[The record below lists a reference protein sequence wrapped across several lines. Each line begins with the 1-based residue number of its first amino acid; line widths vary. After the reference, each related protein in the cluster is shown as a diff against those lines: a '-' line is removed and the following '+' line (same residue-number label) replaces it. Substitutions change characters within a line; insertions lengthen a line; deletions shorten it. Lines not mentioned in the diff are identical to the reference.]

1 MRSPSKCPL
10 PCGCF
15 RILVEFKPV
24 EQVTIRKL
32 DHAGRQVAVYPGQVL
47 WQEEGAIVL
56 RTIWDRPSLDLGF
69 VALETGDLWT
79 EHHFTGQWYNIFE
92 ICASDGRLKGWY
104 CNITRPARIAAG
116 GIEAEDLA
124 LDLWVAADGTMQV
137 LDEDEFAA
145 LPISPQERQAALD
158 ALAKLQ
164 AMVSQK
170 MPPFDRIRDDA

>member
-1 MRSPSKCPL
+1 ME
-10 PCGCF
+10 
-15 RILVEFKPV
+15 RITV
-24 EQVTIRKL
+24 RKL
-32 DHAGRQVAVYPGQVL
+32 DYSGHQITTYPGDVL
-47 WQEEGAIVL
+47 QRTDSVVAL
-56 RTIWDRPSLDLGF
+56 RTTWTRPPLDLGY
-69 VALETGDLWT
+69 VTLETGGRWT
-79 EHHFTGQWYNIFE
+79 EWFFAGQWYNIFE
-92 ICASDGRLKGWY
+92 IRARDGHLQGWY
-104 CNITRPARIAAG
+104 CNIARPPRLTAA
-116 GIEAEDLA
+116 EVAAEDLA